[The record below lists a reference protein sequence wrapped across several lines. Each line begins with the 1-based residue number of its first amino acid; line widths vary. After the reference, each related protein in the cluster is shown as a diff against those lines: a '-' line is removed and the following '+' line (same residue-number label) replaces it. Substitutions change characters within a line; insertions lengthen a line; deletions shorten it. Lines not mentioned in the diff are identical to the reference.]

1 MPLEERGGVMDKKDD
16 KTVAMGSCPDVTS
29 CPNADPEATQ
39 LYTDGLGTVEFPAS
53 DARDVDLNAT
63 QLTDEAPTVV
73 ASLRESAAPAEAPDG
88 LDTLDDPYYSP
99 AALEDLTT
107 PHIPVPIPSPVQSL
121 PERKRRLPRW
131 AVALLVIVL
140 LAAAGGAAYYTY
152 EQEIWGGRTVPS
164 VLGMSEDK
172 ATRALQ
178 ARGFSVRVEYQS
190 ADDGFDSVL
199 SCSPEPGLRADPSAG
214 ATIVVS
220 AQRTIP
226 PVVGMDVSDAR
237 QALLDAGVGTIHLT
251 YHNSDQAEGTVLSVD
266 PDEGETFTSSDTVTL
281 TVARAYTVP
290 DLEGMSLTDA
300 RAALEDE
307 GLTAS
312 VTYVDS
318 TVEKNTVVGTSPAA
332 GEQVSSG
339 TTVEL
344 KVSSPYPSQPWS
356 LFEYF
361 EATPQELSSYLSEQ
375 GFSLLFGELY
385 AAGGNAHAAYQSA
398 EGDVLQISDNPE
410 SGSYAGG
417 SQADVLAKGAALG
430 GVRYAFS
437 TDSLPEGAA
446 SEGAEGVR
454 AVMSACGFSGLA
466 DTCTQDDVTLPE
478 GIDEDSERT
487 HFICGYG
494 RQDDYT
500 WAVFIG
506 GRDEATKVV
515 ALVAPAEHFSDLDLS
530 AYGQSVCDYVAYVNL
545 YEE

>member
-39 LYTDGLGTVEFPAS
+39 LYTDGLGAVEFPAS

-107 PHIPVPIPSPVQSL
+107 PHTPVPIPSPVQSL

-344 KVSSPYPSQPWS
+344 KVSSPYPLQPWS

-454 AVMSACGFSGLA
+454 AVMLACGFSGLA

-478 GIDEDSERT
+478 GIDKDSERT